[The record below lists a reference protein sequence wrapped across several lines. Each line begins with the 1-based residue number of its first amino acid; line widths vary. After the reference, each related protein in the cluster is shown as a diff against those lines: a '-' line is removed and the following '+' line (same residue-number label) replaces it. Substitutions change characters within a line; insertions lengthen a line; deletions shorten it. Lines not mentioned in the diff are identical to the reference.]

1 MKRLLTA
8 VIFTLLVSRAFAG
21 TTTLSSTHA
30 WIVPPNLVMCNF
42 VNVSSKPLDV
52 TVSVVDT
59 SNTVLETFAFAG
71 SLATPSQFGQGI
83 TFAPQYGDF
92 IRCVFT
98 FSGPSKWV
106 RAALEAPDATVS
118 TILGTLPAT

>member
-30 WIVPPNLVMCNF
+30 WIGPPNLVMCNF

-52 TVSVVDT
+52 TVSVIDY
-59 SNTVLETFAFAG
+59 SNIVLETFAFAG

-83 TFAPQYGDF
+83 TFVPQYADF

-106 RAALEAPDATVS
+106 RAALETPDATVS

>member
-21 TTTLSSTHA
+21 TTTSSSTHA
-30 WIVPPNLVMCNF
+30 WIVPPNLIPCNF

-52 TVSVVDT
+52 TVSVVDS
-59 SNTVLETFAFAG
+59 SNTVLDTFLFA
-71 SLATPSQFGQGI
+71 ATPSQFGQGI
-83 TFAPQYGDF
+83 TFAPPFGDF

-98 FSGPSKWV
+98 FSGHRSPCV
-106 RAALEAPDATVS
+106 RRWKHP
-118 TILGTLPAT
+118 TLL